1 MTSLRVAVE
10 TETGTKEY
18 PVTPRV
24 EVDFERHW
32 NVGIGK
38 AFNDMRKEHV
48 FHLAWL
54 AVKASGETV
63 KPFDGWLDT
72 ILSADILVEQD
83 RPSTATA

>member
-1 MTSLRVAVE
+1 VASLRIAVE
-10 TETGTKEY
+10 TELGVKEY
-18 PVTPRV
+18 TVTPRV

-38 AFNDMRKEHV
+38 AFQEMRKEHV
-48 FHLAWL
+48 HHLAWL

-63 KPFDGWLDT
+63 KPFDQWLDT
-72 ILSADILVEQD
+72 IVASDVLVGED